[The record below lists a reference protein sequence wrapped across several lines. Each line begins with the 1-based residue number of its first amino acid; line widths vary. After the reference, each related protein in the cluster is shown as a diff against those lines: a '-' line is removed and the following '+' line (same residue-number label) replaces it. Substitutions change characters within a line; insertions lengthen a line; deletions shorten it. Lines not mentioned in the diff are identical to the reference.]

1 MKKISLMA
9 LTVLVLS
16 SCNSDPKFNIKGEVS
31 DADGKMLYFES
42 SGLEGVVAID
52 SVELGKNGSFSFKQL
67 RPESPEFYR
76 LRIEDKV
83 VNLSVDSTET
93 IEVKAPYAKFSTD
106 YDVAGSENCVKIKEL
121 TLKQIKLQSD
131 VDALFKSLQDNV
143 ITHDVFEGSLS
154 AVITKYKDNVK
165 VN

>member
-52 SVELGKNGSFSFKQL
+52 SVELGKNGSFSL
-67 RPESPEFYR
+67 RSF
-76 LRIEDKV
+76 
-83 VNLSVDSTET
+83 
-93 IEVKAPYAKFSTD
+93 TD
-106 YDVAGSENCVKIKEL
+106 
-121 TLKQIKLQSD
+121 
-131 VDALFKSLQDNV
+131 
-143 ITHDVFEGSLS
+143 
-154 AVITKYKDNVK
+154 
-165 VN
+165 